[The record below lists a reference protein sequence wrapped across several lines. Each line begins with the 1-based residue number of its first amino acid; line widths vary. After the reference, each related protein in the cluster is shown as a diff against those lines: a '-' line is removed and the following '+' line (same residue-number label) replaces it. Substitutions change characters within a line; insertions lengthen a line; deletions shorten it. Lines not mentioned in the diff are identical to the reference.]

1 MKGEHLMLEYYINPK
16 EQQKLDI
23 FKRILYSDQG
33 RVAKDLMDTFDLKN
47 ETYRRYIKE
56 LQDDL
61 KFLFKKKVVLKEN
74 SKKKLQI
81 FIQAD
86 ITINYIITVLRLD
99 YVKKSS
105 LYITMFALL
114 KKRYYSISEIAYDL
128 NFSEPTIYK
137 TLSQIKSL
145 LLRFEGEIN
154 LKTNFNFDGNELGVR
169 YFLYLTYWNFFNV
182 VDDNPFSKQLP
193 LEFTDIDY
201 LIDSFK
207 IKKALSNTQR
217 TRLTMMTGI
226 VSYRLVYYKRT
237 YEMSDNFKKDILLFY
252 GGKPCLNLSKFNVCP
267 QIIEDESILLSFLAR
282 GLISDL
288 DSFEEK
294 EKIVKRYLT
303 SNLSVATDIE
313 RFLELFK
320 TYLSFDYGYRNYI
333 ESYYL
338 LIFTYIYEK
347 HIGFKVDQFLNVSL
361 DRSLDSFQ
369 SKKEYKKILPKL
381 EELLLHLPLNFP
393 INSLE
398 KDKFIS
404 LLYIIYE
411 MNRQTKP
418 VSIYIMHTSGIL
430 NTAYVKSIL
439 LQFFNKNLISFCDDI
454 EEADII
460 VSDAHESSSTSK
472 KSFYFENVFNQ
483 DTWTNL
489 ISFISSY
496 LYKKTFE

>member
-1 MKGEHLMLEYYINPK
+1 MKGELLMIEYYINPK
-16 EQQKLDI
+16 EQQKLNL

-33 RVAKDLMDTFDLKN
+33 RVPKDLMDFFDLKN

-61 KFLFKKKVVLKEN
+61 KFLFKNQVILKEN

-81 FIQAD
+81 FIKTD

-105 LYITMFALL
+105 LYITVFALL
-114 KKRYYSISEIAYDL
+114 KKRYFSISEIAYDL

-137 TLSQIKSL
+137 NLTQIKQL
-145 LLRFEGEIN
+145 LQPFEAEFN
-154 LKTNFNFDGNELGVR
+154 LKTGYNFDGNELGVR
-169 YFLYLTYWNFFNV
+169 YFLYLTYWNFFNIV
-182 VDDNPFSKQLP
+182 YETPFSDNFP
-193 LEFTDIDY
+193 IEFIDIDY
-201 LIDSFK
+201 LINSFK
-207 IKKALSNTQR
+207 IKKTLSKTQR
-217 TRLTMMTGI
+217 TRLTMMLGI
-226 VSYRLVYYKRT
+226 TSYRLVYYKRK
-237 YEMSDNFKKDILLFY
+237 YKMSHSFKQDIMLFY
-252 GGKPCLNLSKFNVCP
+252 SGDPCLNLEKFNVCP
-267 QIIEDESILLSFLAR
+267 KTIEDESILLSFLAR
-282 GLISDL
+282 GLISDI

-294 EKIVKRYLT
+294 ERIVQKYQA
-303 SNLSVATDIE
+303 SNLSIAKDIE

-320 TYLSFDYGYRNYI
+320 TYLAFDYKYRDYI

-338 LIFTYIYEK
+338 LLFTYINEK
-347 HIGFKVDQFLNVSL
+347 HIKFKVDQFLTVAL
-361 DRSLDSFQ
+361 DRSLDSFK
-369 SKKEYKKILPKL
+369 SKKEYLKILPKL
-381 EELLLHLPLNFP
+381 EELLLQLPLNFP

-398 KDKFIS
+398 KEKFIS

-411 MNRQTKP
+411 MNRYTKP
-418 VSIYIMHTSGIL
+418 VPIYIMHTSGII

-439 LQFFNKNLISFCDDI
+439 LQFFNEHLITFCDDI

-460 VSDAHESSSTSK
+460 ISDAHESSSTSK

-483 DTWTNL
+483 ETWTSL

-496 LYKKTFE
+496 LYKTTFE